1 MQPSGVH
8 EYINNPMKKKL
19 IILGAGEN
27 QVPIIDLAKQKD
39 YYTIAISIDGDYPG
53 FKHCDKKYIMDV
65 REKEYIL
72 DIARKEK
79 ITGILTDQTDIAV
92 PTAAYVAEKLGLPG
106 IGYECALSF
115 TNKFKMR
122 ESCEKTKIKTIGFRR
137 ASNYKEA
144 DKAARELSLPLIIK
158 PVDNQGSR
166 GVGKVDRY
174 SDLKEKFDRAIK
186 YSSTGTV
193 IIEEFFQGRE
203 IVIEGFSKDYKFHNL
218 IIGDS
223 ENFESIEMFIPKQRI
238 FPTTLNSEIKAK
250 VLSANRG
257 LVEKLGLKFGI
268 THSEFLVNE
277 TNGDICLIEIAAR
290 GGGVFISSDLI
301 PLACGINV
309 NELLIEL
316 SAGGNPDFDMKG
328 YVEASS
334 GYVCFLLPEG
344 TITKV
349 EGLEEVK
356 KLPGVHRACL
366 ANIQLGIKTP
376 CLKDK
381 TSRLGPILVSAENR
395 NKLLDII
402 QELKTLLKIEV
413 ETSNGTRGIMW

>member
-1 MQPSGVH
+1 
-8 EYINNPMKKKL
+8 MKKKL

-27 QVPIIDLAKQKD
+27 QVPIIKLAKLKN
-39 YYTIAISIDGDYPG
+39 YYTIAVSIDGDYPG
-53 FKHCDKKYIMDV
+53 FKLSDKKYITDV

-72 DIARKEK
+72 DIARKEQ

-92 PTAAYVAEKLGLPG
+92 PTAAYVAENLGLPG
-106 IGYECALSF
+106 IGYECALNF
-115 TNKFKMR
+115 TNKFRMR
-122 ESCEKTKIKTIGFRR
+122 KSCENTEIKTIGFRR
-137 ASNYKEA
+137 ASNYREA
-144 DKAARELSLPLIIK
+144 DYAARELGLPLIIK

-174 SDLKEKFDRAIK
+174 SDLKEKFDNAVK
-186 YSSTGTV
+186 YSATKSV

-203 IVIEGFSKDYKFHNL
+203 IVIEGFAKDYKFHNL

-238 FPTTLNSEIKAK
+238 FPTTLSSEIKAK
-250 VLSANRG
+250 VLSANRK
-257 LVEKLGLKFGI
+257 LIEKLGLKFGI

-277 TNGDICLIEIAAR
+277 TNGDICLMEIAAR

-316 SAGGNPDFDMKG
+316 SAGENPDFDMKDSI
-328 YVEASS
+328 EASS
-334 GYVCFLLPEG
+334 GYICFLLPEG

-349 EGLEEVK
+349 EGLEEVN

-366 ANIQLGIKTP
+366 ENIQLGRKTLS
-376 CLKDK
+376 LKDK
-381 TSRLGPILVSAENR
+381 TSRLGPILISAENR
-395 NKLLDII
+395 NKLEAII
-402 QELKTLLKIEV
+402 QDVKMLLNIEV
-413 ETSNGTRGIMW
+413 ETANGTRGIMW